1 MLGRSTSNVVMSW
14 APQRVGP
21 VDVVSGG
28 GTCAWPIPFLFYL
41 PWTEVRTQTGFSYNF
56 FRSQSH
62 VYMKGLCL
70 VGGHDG
76 ARPNIFTRARQS

>member
-1 MLGRSTSNVVMSW
+1 MVQKQKMARGL
-14 APQRVGP
+14 
-21 VDVVSGG
+21 
-28 GTCAWPIPFLFYL
+28 PFIFRCSIYQ
-41 PWTEVRTQTGFSYNF
+41 VRTQTGFSYNF

-70 VGGHDG
+70 VRGHYG